1 MSKHLLEVK
10 NLHVSFH
17 TYAGEVHAVRGVSF
31 NVNRGECMAIVGES
45 GSGKTVT
52 SKAILGLIER
62 PSGEVKKGSQILYE
76 DKNILDFTDKEW
88 RNYRGKDAAMI
99 FQDPMTS
106 LNPTMKIGKQ
116 IMESIILHN
125 KVSKEEA
132 RKRTIELLEKVNIP
146 NPEDRLNQ
154 YPYEFSGGM
163 RQRVV
168 IAIALACNPKLMI
181 ADEPTTALDVTIQ
194 AQIIKLLKE
203 IQQKNDTSVIMIT
216 HDLGVVAGMADYI
229 TVMYAG
235 RIVEQGTVFEIFNNP
250 NHPYTYALLN
260 AVPSLEKENKSTLQI
275 IPGTPP
281 DLIAPP
287 KGCGFA
293 SRCKYCMKVC
303 QEMNPEYTELS
314 ETHKA
319 ACWLHHPM
327 AKAAF
332 KFDDIRK
339 VFEDGRE

>member
-1 MSKHLLEVK
+1 MSEHLLEVK
-10 NLHVSFH
+10 NLKVSFH
-17 TYAGEVHAVRGVSF
+17 TYAGEVQAVRGVSF
-31 NVNRGECMAIVGES
+31 KVNPGECMAIVGES

-52 SKAILGLIER
+52 SKAVLGLIAT
-62 PSGEVKKGSQILYE
+62 PPGEIKKESEILFE
-76 DKNILDFTDKEW
+76 
-88 RNYRGKDAAMI
+88 GKDI
-99 FQDPMTS
+99 LKF
-106 LNPTMKIGKQ
+106 TMKVGKQ

-125 KVSKEEA
+125 KVSKSEA
-132 RKRTIELLEKVNIP
+132 REQAIELLRKVNIP

-194 AQIIKLLKE
+194 AQIMKLLKE
-203 IQQKNDTSVIMIT
+203 IQQKNNTAVVLIT
-216 HDLGVVAGMADYI
+216 HDLGVVAGMAEYI

-235 RIVEQGTVFEIFNNP
+235 CIVEQGTVEEIFASP
-250 NHPYTYALLN
+250 CHPYTHALLK
-260 AVPSLEKENKSTLQI
+260 AVPNMENENKSELQI

-281 DLIAPP
+281 DLVMPP

-293 SRCKYCMKVC
+293 SRCKYCMGICKEKAPDFTQV
-303 QEMNPEYTELS
+303 S
-314 ETHKA
+314 ESHKA

-327 AKAAF
+327 AK
-332 KFDDIRK
+332 K
-339 VFEDGRE
+339 VLGVEEIKEVFQDE

>member
-1 MSKHLLEVK
+1 MEKILEVE
-10 NLHVSFH
+10 NLHVSFN
-17 TYAGEVHAVRGVSF
+17 TYAGEVKAVRGVSF
-31 NVNRGECMAIVGES
+31 ELHKGETLAFVGES
-45 GSGKTVT
+45 GCGKTVT
-52 SKAILGLIER
+52 AKSILRLLKPPFAVIKPESRIICNGKDVL
-62 PSGEVKKGSQILYE
+62 KM
-76 DKNILDFTDKEW
+76 NDKELCQF
-88 RNYRGKDAAMI
+88 RGDEVGMI

-106 LNPTMKIGKQ
+106 LNPTMKVGKQ
-116 IMESIILHN
+116 IMESILLHN
-125 KVSKEEA
+125 KISKQEA
-132 RKRTIELLEKVNIP
+132 KERAIELLRQVNIP

-194 AQIIKLLKE
+194 AQIMKLLKE
-203 IQQKNDTSVIMIT
+203 IQKKNNTAVIMIT
-216 HDLGVVAGMADYI
+216 HDLGVVAGMAEYI

-235 RIVEQGTVFEIFNNP
+235 CVVESGKVEEIFHNP
-250 NHPYTYALLN
+250 QHPYTSALLK
-260 AVPSLEKENKSTLQI
+260 AVPNMENENKSELQI

-281 DLIAPP
+281 DLIMPP

-293 SRCKYCMKVC
+293 SRCRYCMGICKQQPPAFTYV
-303 QEMNPEYTELS
+303 S

-327 AKAAF
+327 AKKALGTE
-332 KFDDIRK
+332 DIRR
-339 VFEDGRE
+339 VLENE